1 MATIGARFED
11 GPVAEAFRQ
20 STSREAGAG
29 AADQHPVPDNDE
41 LRECARIE
49 SSQWW
54 PVDRRQHSD
63 FVASARR
70 TIGALLEQASSG
82 GPLLSL
88 MASEDREWVLDNTRL
103 LRALWLG
110 ADQSRRSI
118 SEQPHVQS
126 QVGGRLLARPLV
138 VAGSF
143 LKATGFCFDAEGLA
157 AYLAGWQGEQQL
169 EMGEL
174 WALKSSLELS
184 VLQELAGAIQPL
196 LELPA
201 TGLHLVPAP
210 SRTPISRLITALR
223 KIGDEEWQVLFEQM
237 SVVDEVLR
245 QDPAHAYAEMDYASR
260 DLYRNTIAELA
271 SHSALDE
278 VEVAQAAVAMAKSA
292 QDRQHSSARI
302 AERQSHVG
310 YYLLDGG
317 LPDLLSRIGYHAPL
331 GRRLRDLILKF
342 PSAFYLTGIETLTFL
357 IVVLALGGLPPFM
370 SIVASF
376 FFFFIPASQ
385 AAVEIM
391 NSLVTSLL
399 PARQLPKLDFSEGIP
414 DQCKTMVAVPSLLLS
429 ERQVKDLVEGLEVR
443 YLANREANLYFA
455 LLTDNPDAHQPFDDS
470 DKQEGLVNYCSRLIN
485 ELNRKYAASR
495 EKPFFLFHRHPE
507 FNPSENV
514 WMGWE
519 RKRGKLLDLNQLL
532 RGAEDKF
539 PIKVGDL
546 SVLRK
551 IRFVITLD
559 CDTQL
564 PKDTAQRLIGTLAHP
579 LNRAIVD
586 PITNTVVSGYGILQ
600 PRVGISVHSASRSR
614 LASLYSGQTGFD
626 IYTRAVS
633 DVYQD
638 LYGEGSFTGKG
649 IYEVD
654 VFHQVLDKR
663 FPRNTLLSHDLIE
676 GAYTRAGLVSDIELI
691 DDYPSHFSA
700 YSRRKHRWVRG
711 DWQIMEWLFPPRW
724 PRQSGCLPAPRA
736 EDPRCR

>member
-11 GPVAEAFRQ
+11 GLVAEAFRQ

-70 TIGALLEQASSG
+70 TIGALLEQVSSG

-88 MASEDREWVLDNTRL
+88 LASEDREWVLDNARL

-110 ADQSRRSI
+110 ADESRRSI

-126 QVGGRLLARPLV
+126 QAGGRLLARPLV
-138 VAGSF
+138 VAGGF
-143 LKATGFCFDAEGLA
+143 LGATGFCFDAEALA
-157 AYLAGWQGEQQL
+157 AYLAGWQQEQRL

-184 VLQELAGAIQPL
+184 VLQELAGAVQPL
-196 LELPA
+196 LNLPA

-210 SRTPISRLITALR
+210 SRTPISVLITALR
-223 KIGDEEWQVLFEQM
+223 KIGDEDWQVLFEQI

-245 QDPAHAYAEMDYASR
+245 QDPVRAYAEMDYASR
-260 DLYRNTIAELA
+260 DHYRSVIAELA

-278 VEVAQAAVAMAKSA
+278 VEVAQVAVAMAKSA
-292 QDRQHSSARI
+292 QNTQHPSPRI
-302 AERQSHVG
+302 AERESHIG
-310 YYLLDGG
+310 YYLLDDG
-317 LPDLLSRIGYHAPL
+317 LSDLRSRIGYRAPW

-342 PSAFYLTGIETLTFL
+342 PSAFYLTGIETFAFL
-357 IVVLALGGLPPFM
+357 IVALAMDGLPRFA
-370 SIVASF
+370 SVVASF

-399 PARQLPKLDFSEGIP
+399 PTRQLPKLDFSEGIP
-414 DQCKTMVAVPSLLLS
+414 DQYKTMVAVPSLLLN

-443 YLANREANLYFA
+443 YLANREPNLYFA
-455 LLTDNPDAHQPFDDS
+455 LLTDNPDARQPFDRS
-470 DKQEGLVNYCSRLIN
+470 DKQEGLAKYCSRLIN
-485 ELNRKYAASR
+485 ELNQKYAASH

-519 RKRGKLLDLNQLL
+519 RKRGKLLDLNKLL
-532 RGAEDKF
+532 RGAGDKF
-539 PIKVGDL
+539 PVKVGDL
-546 SVLRK
+546 SVLPQ

-564 PKDTAQRLIGTLAHP
+564 PKDTAHRLIGTLAHP

-586 PITNTVVSGYGILQ
+586 PVTNTVVSGYGILQ
-600 PRVGISVHSASRSR
+600 PRVGISVNSASRSR
-614 LASLYSGQTGFD
+614 LA
-626 IYTRAVS
+626 
-633 DVYQD
+633 
-638 LYGEGSFTGKG
+638 
-649 IYEVD
+649 
-654 VFHQVLDKR
+654 
-663 FPRNTLLSHDLIE
+663 
-676 GAYTRAGLVSDIELI
+676 
-691 DDYPSHFSA
+691 
-700 YSRRKHRWVRG
+700 
-711 DWQIMEWLFPPRW
+711 
-724 PRQSGCLPAPRA
+724 
-736 EDPRCR
+736 